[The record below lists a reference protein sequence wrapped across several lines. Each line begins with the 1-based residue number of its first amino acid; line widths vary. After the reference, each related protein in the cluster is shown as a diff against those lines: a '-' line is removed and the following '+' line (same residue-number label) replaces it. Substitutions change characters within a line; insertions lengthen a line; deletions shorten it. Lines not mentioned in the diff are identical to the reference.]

1 LLTTLPQSKTQI
13 AWWTKLARQTERQ
26 FAIQGNVAKKGEV
39 ERLFT
44 QAEKAFGKID
54 ILVNNASVYEFVSL
68 EEVSERQF
76 HSRFDTNVLGMLLV
90 TQEALKHFNGDGGG
104 TINIGSLASSLTP
117 PTARWSTTRRK
128 PLSMRLRE
136 HSGRSLARA
145 RSALTLLIPGRDRRT
160 GRRKTPAAGPTE
172 RPACNSSQF
181 SDTTTD
187 VLSAA
192 PVCKNLYKS
201 DLNFNHPFNTEQN
214 YRI

>member
-26 FAIQGNVAKKGEV
+26 FAIHGNVAKKGEV

-68 EEVSERQF
+68 EE
-76 HSRFDTNVLGMLLV
+76 
-90 TQEALKHFNGDGGG
+90 
-104 TINIGSLASSLTP
+104 
-117 PTARWSTTRRK
+117 
-128 PLSMRLRE
+128 
-136 HSGRSLARA
+136 
-145 RSALTLLIPGRDRRT
+145 IPGRNRRT